1 MAFKPAIKKSVYK
14 QVDKMSDAKSNRIDY
29 YFYKEIAGQPKGE
42 GITKCLSCG
51 TCSST
56 CRVFSVNPAYN
67 PRKLIQ
73 KAVLGLRD
81 DVLKSKMIWIC
92 SRCNSCLE
100 KCPKGIRPG
109 DIIMALRH
117 IALKEGIVDNKGARH
132 SLYFKKSILMT
143 GKINEMIL
151 PLYTLRLGVVSQIPQ
166 SIRMLVKGKLPPV
179 SPKRIKGIDDLRKL
193 HRIIEKRRE
202 IDHKDTKTPRL

>member
-1 MAFKPAIKKSVYK
+1 MRAVE
-14 QVDKMSDAKSNRIDY
+14 NIDY
-29 YFYKEIAGQPKGE
+29 YFYKEIARQPNGE

-56 CRVFSVNPAYN
+56 CQVFSVNPAYN

-73 KAVLGLRD
+73 QAVLGLRD
-81 DVLKSKMIWIC
+81 EVLKSEMIWIC
-92 SRCNSCLE
+92 ARCNSCLE

-117 IALKEGIVDNKGARH
+117 IALKEGVVNYKGVRH
-132 SLYFKKSILMT
+132 SLYFKKSILKT

-151 PLYTLRLGVVSQIPQ
+151 PLQTLRLGIVSQIPQ
-166 SIRMLVKGKLPPV
+166 SIRMLFKGKLPPLL
-179 SPKRIKGIDDLRKL
+179 PKRIKGINDLRKL
-193 HRIIEKRRE
+193 NRLIEKRRE
-202 IDHKDTKTPRL
+202 FGHKGDKSSNS